1 MPYRNSPN
9 STNWTNHDVDS
20 YLLGRFRH
28 FGGTRKSKLS
38 VWRVL
43 SLSFTSFAYNRVY
56 VSILCSNSSRFVS
69 ALNYHK
75 DELTFWDLSA
85 VRNCVS
91 CLLKTGI
98 HFFHSH
104 RLSESELQAA
114 RNATFSDPCHVN
126 KAGKLLCR
134 PVGSLVAW
142 RPGTVVRLDSHTYKA
157 VEVIS
162 RTSDT
167 HLTYKIPAGISSTPD
182 ISLSASSITK
192 QAV

>member
-1 MPYRNSPN
+1 VFDTSVLFCVLIFSLIRLVSMPYRNSPN

-91 CLLKTGI
+91 CLLKTGM
-98 HFFHSH
+98 HFFTRIVFRSRSF
-104 RLSESELQAA
+104 RLWGTQL
-114 RNATFSDPCHVN
+114 
-126 KAGKLLCR
+126 
-134 PVGSLVAW
+134 SLTRVM
-142 RPGTVVRLDSHTYKA
+142 
-157 VEVIS
+157 
-162 RTSDT
+162 
-167 HLTYKIPAGISSTPD
+167 
-182 ISLSASSITK
+182 SIK
-192 QAV
+192 QASYFADLWVHWSPEDRVRWYG